1 MILRAISDRG
11 IPKREK
17 PRVYKF
23 SHLAG
28 ITEHHRQRS
37 LPVAALRCTGRCPTS
52 ERALTGVQ
60 VTETG
65 ILPTHALIDVV
76 ARGEPVLS
84 TS

>member
-1 MILRAISDRG
+1 MTHDLIQFDSSENFESSLIRLIDQSNLINQKLRTR
-11 IPKREK
+11 
-17 PRVYKF
+17 
-23 SHLAG
+23 
-28 ITEHHRQRS
+28 
-37 LPVAALRCTGRCPTS
+37 VAALRSTGRCPTS